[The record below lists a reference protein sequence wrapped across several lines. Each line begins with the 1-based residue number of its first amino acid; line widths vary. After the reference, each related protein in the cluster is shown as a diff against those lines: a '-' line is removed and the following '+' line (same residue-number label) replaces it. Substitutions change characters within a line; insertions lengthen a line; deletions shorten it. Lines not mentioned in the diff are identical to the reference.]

1 MPELPN
7 ESLDIRPKDLVR
19 LIPLLRQHLP
29 GSEVWAY
36 GSRVKGT
43 NQDASDLDLVVRN
56 PRELAAETTEL
67 ATAQEALV
75 ESNIPIRV
83 ELLDWARI
91 PVSFQQEIEKAY
103 VVIPL

>member
-1 MPELPN
+1 M
-7 ESLDIRPKDLVR
+7 
-19 LIPLLRQHLP
+19 
-29 GSEVWAY
+29 
-36 GSRVKGT
+36 
-43 NQDASDLDLVVRN
+43 RN